1 MSNLGLRFM
10 LICGEAKLMGTYL
23 EPGGFSSASDVFNSV
38 DGLPK
43 GSYMRFYNKKTN
55 YRHTMI
61 KLQTFS
67 MVGKNYIDVYHAN
80 FSTTHN
86 LVTITRFTAEQFY
99 DYFDTYVRAR
109 TPN

>member
-1 MSNLGLRFM
+1 
-10 LICGEAKLMGTYL
+10 MGTYL

>member
-1 MSNLGLRFM
+1 
-10 LICGEAKLMGTYL
+10 
-23 EPGGFSSASDVFNSV
+23 
-38 DGLPK
+38 
-43 GSYMRFYNKKTN
+43 
-55 YRHTMI
+55 MI

-67 MVGKNYIDVYHAN
+67 MAGKNYIDVYHAN

>member
-1 MSNLGLRFM
+1 
-10 LICGEAKLMGTYL
+10 
-23 EPGGFSSASDVFNSV
+23 
-38 DGLPK
+38 
-43 GSYMRFYNKKTN
+43 
-55 YRHTMI
+55 MI

-67 MVGKNYIDVYHAN
+67 MVGENYIDVYHAN

-86 LVTITRFTAEQFY
+86 LVTITRFTAKQFY